1 MSRPEG
7 KTGSAP
13 EVSVIIP
20 VHDEKPIL
28 ADVVMGLVYRL
39 PELTESFEIIIA
51 ENGSTDGTLQEA
63 RKLAKTYRWIKALH
77 VDHPNYGRA
86 LRQGIL
92 KARGRFCV
100 CDEID
105 LCDMDFYRSSLGLL
119 RSARAEM
126 VIGSKLARG
135 ARDER
140 PVLRRIAT
148 RVLSAMLR
156 YGIGFRGTDT
166 HGPKAFVRKR
176 LLPIVKRCKVEE
188 NLFAS
193 ELVIRAEREG
203 LDIVEL
209 PLVLHEKRQPT
220 INLLDRVPRALA
232 NWARLVWIFR
242 VEERIES
249 QGRRIGKDSG

>member
-1 MSRPEG
+1 MSSRE
-7 KTGSAP
+7 KRQLSAP
-13 EVSVIIP
+13 EVSVVIP
-20 VHDEKPIL
+20 VHNEKPIL

-51 ENGSTDGTLQEA
+51 ENGSTDGTLAEA
-63 RKLAKTYRWIKALH
+63 RKLASSYRWIKALH
-77 VDHPNYGRA
+77 VDRPNYGRA
-86 LRQGIL
+86 LRQGISI
-92 KARGRFCV
+92 ARGRYCV

-119 RSARAEM
+119 RKGRAEM
-126 VIGSKLARG
+126 VIGSKLAKG

-140 PVLRRIAT
+140 PLLRRVAT
-148 RVLSAMLR
+148 RVFSAMLR
-156 YGIGFRGTDT
+156 YGTGFRGTDT
-166 HGPKAFVRKR
+166 HGPKAFERKR
-176 LLPIVKRCKVEE
+176 LLPLVKRCKVEE

-203 LDIVEL
+203 VRIVEL

-232 NWARLVWIFR
+232 NWARLVWIFQI
-242 VEERIES
+242 EERMDASYRSKE
-249 QGRRIGKDSG
+249 R